1 MTTAA
6 MTMATLTSKGQV
18 TLPKAIRR
26 ALGLEKGD
34 QVVFRLRDDG
44 IVELEPRKV
53 DLMSLCGVLEPE
65 VRGVTIEDMNE
76 PIAEAASDP

>member
-1 MTTAA
+1 MATAA
-6 MTMATLTSKGQV
+6 MTMGTLTSKGQL

-34 QVVFRLRDDG
+34 QVVFRLREDG
-44 IVELEPRKV
+44 IVELEPRNV
-53 DLMSLCGVLEPE
+53 DLMSLCGVLKPD

-76 PIAEAASDP
+76 TIAKAASGQ